1 MKVEVFKCKET
12 GKLFESEEDYK
23 KHLEK
28 QNAIKLKREKS
39 LELHKN
45 ADSIKN
51 NPRLTATS
59 IEDFQNKMF
68 DAVNILNG
76 DNPDKLLLLE
86 FDSLRFT
93 NVSNT
98 HSSPINGV
106 CNWSKDRD
114 KPTSYLGWCGNVKII
129 FSSYLNTGKNR
140 DKIDQ
145 IINHFPGFNTG
156 SGGSC
161 SSKYGEYKNCD
172 VLIYELMLYL
182 DDFPLLLEKYK
193 EFKYYSSEFEDHE
206 NKIESLINQQIS
218 DNSDINKLSNEI
230 DSIDKLIQNLQLKRN
245 DKYSE
250 KFKLSTQIQNQIISE
265 NEFEYKTE
273 LDKLSEIF
281 ND

>member
-1 MKVEVFKCKET
+1 MKIEVYKCKET

-28 QNAIKLKREKS
+28 QNAIKLKREKL

-45 ADSIKN
+45 LDTIKN

-68 DAVNILNG
+68 DVVNILNEG
-76 DNPDKLLLLE
+76 NPDKLLLLK

-93 NVSNT
+93 NVSNS
-98 HSSPINGV
+98 HSSPINGER
-106 CNWSKDRD
+106 NWSRD
-114 KPTSYLGWCGNVKII
+114 SSKPTSYLGWCGDVEIVY
-129 FSSYLNTGKNR
+129 SSYLNTGKNR

-145 IINHFPGFNTG
+145 IIDHFPGFNTG

-172 VLIYELMLYL
+172 VLRYELCLYL

-193 EFKYYSSEFEDHE
+193 EFKYYSSELEDHG
-206 NKIESLINQQIS
+206 NKIESLINQLIL
-218 DNSDINKLSNEI
+218 DNSKINKLSNEI
-230 DSIDKLIQNLQLKRN
+230 DSIDKQIQKLQLEKN

-250 KFKLSTQIQNQIISE
+250 KFKLVTEIQNQIKSE
-265 NEFEYKTE
+265 NQFEYKLE

-281 ND
+281 NW